1 MKLKLRGYIHGTY
14 KFFKLFERGD
24 VTGECDIPE
33 QKQNGSLIG
42 ISKIVGRPIQNFDDL
57 TNQEFWD
64 VLFSLLGVDKKKIMA
79 V

>member
-1 MKLKLRGYIHGTY
+1 M
-14 KFFKLFERGD
+14 
-24 VTGECDIPE
+24 TGECDIPE